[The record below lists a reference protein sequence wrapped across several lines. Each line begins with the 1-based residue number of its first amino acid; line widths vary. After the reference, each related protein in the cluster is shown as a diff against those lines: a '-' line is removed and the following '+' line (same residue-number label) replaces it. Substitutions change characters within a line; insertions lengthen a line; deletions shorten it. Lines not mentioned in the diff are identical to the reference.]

1 MELVGAVIL
10 LAIIIGLSRR
20 SKFWTPLRGAPT
32 PKSADQA
39 NAVTD
44 NRIRL
49 LHSIGQACHAIAV
62 RLGSIRFPLEVLS
75 KPTIILGLPGTGKTS
90 LINMMLPSLF
100 SLFGIK
106 VGRTRFVILDVKNES
121 PGRLNA
127 LLPGHIPIS
136 FMNPLDTRATPLD
149 YPKMFADR
157 SDINQL
163 AHTICPPTPGDQT
176 PYFRDAARQCI
187 ALVVMVLQAH
197 RPKASK
203 PWGLFELICIL
214 SDKKLLRRVMNRN
227 FEARSYYKATLSAK
241 NKVAADVFGTIR
253 SVIQPLVPAALAELD
268 ARDRFDMHAFLRSD
282 GVAVLG
288 VPPKGSQSVLPIYSV
303 IIRRLIEEAQT
314 ISHPDDRLFLILDE
328 VAMLDKSV
336 VDAIIKAT
344 CVGRSHGIHVISATQ
359 SVELLESQF
368 GEKEAR
374 AFLASCANTI
384 GFRCSRK
391 TADFVVGLC
400 GNQEGIMLL
409 SSVTSTKDGRSTTI
423 TEHFM
428 TLPTVMAEQL
438 THAPLADPI
447 RDSMTFVAVSP
458 SFETAF
464 VVCPF
469 IEETTVAID
478 ATFPN
483 TSHRLT
489 GAGGLRPLTP
499 SDFEALGFPRR

>member
-1 MELVGAVIL
+1 MEVVGAVIL
-10 LAIIIGLSRR
+10 LVILFSLSRR
-20 SKFWTPLRGAPT
+20 SSFWTPLRGAPT
-32 PKSADQA
+32 LKSADQA
-39 NAVTD
+39 NTVTD
-44 NRIRL
+44 KRIRL
-49 LHSIGQACHAIAV
+49 LHSVGQVSNALAV
-62 RLGSIRFPLEVLS
+62 RLGNIRFPLEVLS
-75 KPTIILGLPGTGKTS
+75 KPTVILGLPGTGKTS

-100 SLFGIK
+100 ALFEIK
-106 VGRTRFVILDVKNES
+106 VGRTRFVILDVKNET

-127 LLPGHIPIS
+127 LLPGHIPIY
-136 FMNPLDTRATPLD
+136 FLNPLDTRATPLD

-157 SDINQL
+157 GDINQL
-163 AHTICPPTPGDQT
+163 AHTICPPTAGDQS
-176 PYFRDAARQCI
+176 PYFRDTARQCI
-187 ALVVMVLQAH
+187 ALVIMVMQAH
-197 RPKASK
+197 GPNASK
-203 PWGLFELICIL
+203 PWGLFDLICIL
-214 SDKKLLRRVMNRN
+214 SDKRLLRHVMKQN
-227 FEARSYYKATLSAK
+227 FEAWSFYKATLATD
-241 NKVAADVFGTIR
+241 NKASADVFGTIR

-268 ARDRFDMHAFLRSD
+268 ARDRFDMQSFLRGD

-288 VPPKGSQSVLPIYSV
+288 VPSKGSQSVLPIYNV

-314 ISHPDDRLFLILDE
+314 ISHPDDRLFIILDE
-328 VAMLDKSV
+328 IAMLDKSV

-368 GEKEAR
+368 GEKEAQ

-409 SSVTSTKDGRSTTI
+409 SSVTSNKDGRSTTV
-423 TEHFM
+423 TEHFK
-428 TLPTVMAEQL
+428 TLPTLMAEQL

-447 RDSMTFVAVSP
+447 HDSMTFVVVSP
-458 SFETAF
+458 SFETAY

-469 IEETTVAID
+469 MSETTVALD

-483 TSHRLT
+483 TSPRLT
-489 GAGGLRPLTP
+489 GAGGLRPLTL
-499 SDFEALGFPRR
+499 SDFEALGFPKR